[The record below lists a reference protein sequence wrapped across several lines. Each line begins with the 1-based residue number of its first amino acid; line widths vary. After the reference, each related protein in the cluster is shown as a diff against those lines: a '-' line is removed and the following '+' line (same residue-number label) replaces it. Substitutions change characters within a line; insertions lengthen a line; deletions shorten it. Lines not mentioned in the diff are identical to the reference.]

1 MLTVVA
7 FDTDQLSVV
16 EVPSVIVDAAALKLP
31 LAMTGVVLEPLL
43 LLLLLL
49 PQPEIP
55 TIVKAISNTAITR

>member
-1 MLTVVA
+1 MLTLVA

-43 LLLLLL
+43 LLLL
-49 PQPEIP
+49 PQPDIP
-55 TIVKAISNTAITR
+55 TIVKAISNAAITR

>member
-16 EVPSVIVDAAALKLP
+16 EFPSVIVDAAALKLP

-43 LLLLLL
+43 LLL
-49 PQPEIP
+49 PQPDIP
-55 TIVKAISNTAITR
+55 TIVKAISNAAITR